1 MAIPGEVEESVGS
14 RGYSRSGAS
23 PRMIWVVACMV
34 DSRRRCRQAVTSVTE
49 WFAVWPVRGRTV
61 SPRASAA
68 GDAE

>member
-14 RGYSRSGAS
+14 RGYSRSGPA
-23 PRMIWVVACMV
+23 RIQGCVACMV

-61 SPRASAA
+61 SPRASAV